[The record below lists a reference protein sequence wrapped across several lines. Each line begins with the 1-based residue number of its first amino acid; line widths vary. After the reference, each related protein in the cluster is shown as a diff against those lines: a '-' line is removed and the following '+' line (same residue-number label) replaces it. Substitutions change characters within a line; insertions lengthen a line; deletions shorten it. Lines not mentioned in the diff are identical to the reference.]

1 MWLCKKEKYSKK
13 WTSVQD
19 RNNGYSDVRH
29 EKKEKKKK
37 NEKEIAHA
45 L

>member
-1 MWLCKKEKYSKK
+1 VSEIGTMG
-13 WTSVQD
+13 T
-19 RNNGYSDVRH
+19 RMPAMR
-29 EKKEKKKK
+29 KKEKKKK